1 MTNETQDTAALLRRL
16 LDDLERQESTD
27 EPEGGVRVLRSV
39 TDQHQH
45 TDTVSGSTSSTSAW
59 DWSESSEWGFDSW

>member
-16 LDDLERQESTD
+16 LDGIERQESSD

-39 TDQHQH
+39 SDQHTH
-45 TDTVSGSTSSTSAW
+45 TDSVSGTTGPTSTW
-59 DWSESSEWGFDSW
+59 DWSNSSEWGFDSW